1 MGICYSASMCLHAKN
16 TVYCTM
22 CTVRAHR
29 ALAYGSDCLDTMH
42 IETRMDIDAET
53 SYTNTGFLAH
63 IDDER
68 RAMIALSG
76 IG

>member
-1 MGICYSASMCLHAKN
+1 MRTA
-16 TVYCTM
+16 
-22 CTVRAHR
+22 RAHR
-29 ALAYGSDCLDTMH
+29 ALAYGSDYLDTMH
-42 IETRMDIDAET
+42 IETRMDIGAET
-53 SYTNTGFLAH
+53 SYANTDALAH